1 MLAFVVNQFPRQVDA
16 YFLRELSGLAR
27 RGLDF
32 RLYSLLPPPRGWAVH
47 RDAEA
52 LLDRTIY
59 PPPPLALLRRAAT
72 TTLGRPGSAAA
83 AAARIVW
90 GHRRQP
96 SALAKSLAVL
106 PQSLAFAADM
116 RRRGV
121 RHIHANWATYPATAA
136 FLVSRLTGI
145 PFSFSGHA
153 TDIFVHR
160 AMLPE
165 KIAAAR
171 FVLTCTQFN
180 RRYLASVSP
189 ERSEAIETIY
199 HGVDLA
205 RFAPNGAE
213 RDPDLLLSVGTLR
226 RCKGFDDLIRAVALL
241 RERGRSLRLE
251 IIGEGEER
259 PALERLIAQLELGD
273 RVELAG
279 YRPQEEVIPRYRRA
293 AAVVLPAHLE
303 DHFGIPNILIEA
315 LAAGAPVVCTSLPSL
330 GELVEHER
338 SGLFVPERDPGA
350 IASAV
355 ERVLEDPLWA
365 RRLADEGRRRVRER
379 FDMERT
385 TAQLAERLAAAVEA
399 GPRRA
404 LS

>member
-16 YFLRELSGLAR
+16 YFLRELCGIAR

-32 RLYSLLPPPRGWAVH
+32 RLYSLLPPPRGWTVH

-52 LLDRTIY
+52 LVERTVY
-59 PPPPLALLRRAAT
+59 PPAPAALLRRSAAT
-72 TTLGRPGSAAA
+72 ALGRPATAARA
-83 AAARIVW
+83 SARIVW
-90 GHRRQP
+90 GHRGQP

-106 PQSLAFAADM
+106 PQAFAFAADM
-116 RRRGV
+116 RARGV

-136 FLVSRLTGI
+136 FLISRLTGI

-160 AMLPE
+160 AMLRE
-165 KIAAAR
+165 KIAAAT

-180 RRYLASVSP
+180 RRYLSSLAP
-189 ERSEAIETIY
+189 ERGEAIETIY
-199 HGVDLA
+199 HGVDLE
-205 RFAPNGAE
+205 RFAPNGTR

-241 RERGRSLRLE
+241 RARGRSVRLE

-259 PALERLIAQLELGD
+259 PRLERLIAALELGD
-273 RVELAG
+273 HVLLEG

-338 SGLFVPERDPGA
+338 SGLFVPERDPQA
-350 IASAV
+350 LAAAV
-355 ERVLEDPLWA
+355 ERL
-365 RRLADEGRRRVRER
+365 LADPKWAGGLAEEGRRRVRER

-385 TAQLAERLAAAVEA
+385 TARLVERLAAAVGA
-399 GPRRA
+399 PSGVSA
-404 LS
+404 